1 MAGSERASER
11 AASPDASAVP
21 GDFVGSL
28 LTRPG
33 RRRHREEGGGGGERK
48 GERGD
53 QERVRSRG
61 EAGRGGGERRVAGA
75 RGAPDCGR
83 GEEGLGVSWRPRH
96 APEAFTAAASKGTLA
111 PLPLTSA
118 PLSPSLPPSPQPA
131 TLIMDS
137 WQPRRR
143 PYLHVLNPR
152 PVSGPPAKYGA
163 PRILSS
169 SSAPR

>member
-1 MAGSERASER
+1 MFLDDFWREASER
-11 AASPDASAVP
+11 VSAQRVQTRQP
-21 GDFVGSL
+21 CRETSL
-28 LTRPG
+28 VLSFYEAGPRATQG
-33 RRRHREEGGGGGERK
+33 EGGGGGERK

-96 APEAFTAAASKGTLA
+96 AREAFTAAASKGTLA

-118 PLSPSLPPSPQPA
+118 PLSPSPPPPACHSDNGLLAAPAAPVLACAQPA
-131 TLIMDS
+131 
-137 WQPRRR
+137 PRVRT
-143 PYLHVLNPR
+143 P
-152 PVSGPPAKYGA
+152 S
-163 PRILSS
+163 
-169 SSAPR
+169 